1 MEAVV
6 LVDPGCIFCR
16 IVCGDIP
23 SAQVYEDEEFVA
35 FRDIAPAAPVH
46 ILIVPRQHVASIDDL
61 GPSDAAFVGRL
72 VLVAAQIARDEGIAG
87 DGYRLGT
94 NVGKLGG
101 QSVFHL
107 HFHLL
112 GGRQMGQF

>member
-1 MEAVV
+1 M